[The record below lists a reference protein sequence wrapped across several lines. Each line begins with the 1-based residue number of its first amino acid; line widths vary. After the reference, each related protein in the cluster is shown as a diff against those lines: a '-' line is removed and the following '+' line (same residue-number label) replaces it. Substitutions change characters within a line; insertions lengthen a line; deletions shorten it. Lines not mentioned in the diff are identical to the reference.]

1 MATGKPRIYWEP
13 SVFISWLKGGVDRTP
28 EEMQGIEVVARQMA
42 VGQLQLITSVIS
54 EIEILESKFTEEQ
67 RKKIESVLRNPNNCV
82 QVNVDPFIARLART
96 YREQFKLK
104 TPDAIHLA
112 TAVITG
118 CKEFHSFDPHHLKL
132 KGQEAFSAVNIQK
145 PPLNAPLF
153 EPSHI
158 NALPELSGTDEK
170 EENSE

>member
-13 SVFISWLKGGVDRTP
+13 SVFISWLKGGTDRTP
-28 EEMQGIEVVARQMA
+28 EEMQGVEVVARQMA
-42 VGQLQLITSVIS
+42 IGQFQLLTSVIS

-67 RKKIESVLRNPNNCV
+67 RKKIETVLRNPNNCV

-96 YREQFKLK
+96 YREKFNLK

-112 TAVITG
+112 TAVTAG
-118 CKEFHSFDPHHLKL
+118 CKEFHSFDPHHLRL
-132 KGQEAFSAVNIQK
+132 KSHEQFSGIIIQK

-153 EPSHI
+153 EPSHSK
-158 NALPELSGTDEK
+158 ALPNLDESESEDES
-170 EENSE
+170 EE